1 MLRKSRLVASL
12 KVRLSYSEATINN
25 NDPVN
30 EKYLTKI
37 ITYFLSQRIYRFIIL
52 FKKIGLNDL
61 LEISHW

>member
-1 MLRKSRLVASL
+1 MAP
-12 KVRLSYSEATINN
+12 YSEATINN

-52 FKKIGLNDL
+52 FKKNWTKRPFGDFSLVGKRA
-61 LEISHW
+61 EFAFR